1 MTKSRIKIGFA
12 MICLSKERFEVILV
26 ESVKTLKVGSVGPL
40 FEDWALFVVVVR
52 DF

>member
-1 MTKSRIKIGFA
+1 M
-12 MICLSKERFEVILV
+12 LLV

-52 DF
+52 EGCGSFGDTKLTIRGRE